1 MSKPTLTIDSKP
13 TILKRT
19 SLDVNQITLTVEQL
33 TVSMN
38 KVYESSYNRY
48 YNFHWFDL
56 YSVAFS
62 VSATLF
68 LTCLTAEFKDYSNAL
83 RWLNPERMMF
93 LAWIIFFLLFV
104 FGIICV
110 CRKANKN
117 DDVFVDRDGTVMR
130 EINKLQ
136 SKKEEGM

>member
-1 MSKPTLTIDSKP
+1 MSKPTLTIDSKR
-13 TILKRT
+13 TIL
-19 SLDVNQITLTVEQL
+19 DVKQITLTVEQL

-38 KVYESSYNRY
+38 NIYESAYTRCNNLHWYN
-48 YNFHWFDL
+48 L

-68 LTCLTAEFKDYSNAL
+68 LTCLTAEFKDYSSKVSG
-83 RWLNPERMMF
+83 LNSGRMML
-93 LAWIIFFLLFV
+93 LAWIILFLLFV

-117 DDVFVDRDGTVMR
+117 DDVFIDRDATVTR

-136 SKKEEGM
+136 SKNEEAT